1 MESITALV
9 ACAAAFSLSYYIG
22 YNVATNGTVAAMM
35 GGASGLVFA
44 AMFFVMTVAIGMLV
58 PDTFDPRQ
66 LGIHFI
72 VLLPL
77 TPIGSAVV
85 AAFAHRHLERLEAR
99 RLPF

>member
-9 ACAAAFSLSYYIG
+9 ACAAAFALSYYIG
-22 YNVATNGTVAAMM
+22 YYVATNTTVAAMM
-35 GGASGLVFA
+35 GGVSGLVFA
-44 AMFFVMTVAIGMLV
+44 VMFFIMTVAIGMLV

-72 VLLPL
+72 ILLPL
-77 TPIGSAVV
+77 TPIGSAIV
-85 AAFAHRHLERLEAR
+85 AVFAHRHLERLEAR

>member
-22 YNVATNGTVAAMM
+22 YHIATNTTVAAMM

-44 AMFFVMTVAIGMLV
+44 VIFFIFTVGIGMLV
-58 PDTFDPRQ
+58 PDTFEPRQ
-66 LGIHFI
+66 LGIHFL

-77 TPIGSAVV
+77 TPIASAIV
-85 AAFAHRHLERLEAR
+85 AVLAHRHLERLEAR